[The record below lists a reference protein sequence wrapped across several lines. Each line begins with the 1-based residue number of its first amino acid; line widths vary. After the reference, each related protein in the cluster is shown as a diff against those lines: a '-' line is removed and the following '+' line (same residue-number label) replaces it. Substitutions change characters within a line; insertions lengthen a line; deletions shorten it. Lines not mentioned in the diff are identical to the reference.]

1 MENEKIVE
9 EKNVEKKPKNS
20 PISYVIAILIL
31 AAVAYAYYCT
41 IPKAV
46 PQEGS
51 QFIGTYEYEPASDG
65 SYPFIDLNGNPR
77 HIILILN
84 EDGTGHFIHKCEA
97 DSDEEDQ
104 NESIV
109 WREKDGGAAIYY
121 PETGSAISYFFYTN
135 ENGNLILD
143 MVMTNG
149 EVTLSYNEEYGTWI
163 KTA

>member
-1 MENEKIVE
+1 MKVYHGSNKIIDTPTYGLGKSNNDYGKGFYMTEDFEIASLWASKYENDG
-9 EKNVEKKPKNS
+9 
-20 PISYVIAILIL
+20 YVN
-31 AAVAYAYYCT
+31 
-41 IPKAV
+41 
-46 PQEGS
+46 
-51 QFIGTYEYEPASDG
+51 TYE
-65 SYPFIDLNGNPR
+65 LNLEG
-77 HIILILN
+77 LKILN
-84 EDGTGHFIHKCEA
+84 LA

>member
-20 PISYVIAILIL
+20 PISYVIAILII

-51 QFIGTYEYEPASDG
+51 QFIGTYEYEPNSDG
-65 SYPFIDLNGNPR
+65 FDMFMDLDGNLYR
-77 HIILILN
+77 TILILN
-84 EDGTGHFIHKCEA
+84 EDGTGSWNH
-97 DSDEEDQ
+97 DNL

-109 WREKDGGAAIYY
+109 WKEEDGGAAIYY
-121 PETGSAISYFFYTN
+121 PEAEVGSASDFFHTN
-135 ENGNLILD
+135 ENGNLVFDTII
-143 MVMTNG
+143 NG
-149 EVTLSYNEEYGTWI
+149 EIVFSYDEEYGTWI

>member
-20 PISYVIAILIL
+20 PISYVIAILII

-51 QFIGTYEYEPASDG
+51 QFIGTYEYEPNSD
-65 SYPFIDLNGNPR
+65 SFSRFMDLDGNLYR
-77 HIILILN
+77 TILILN
-84 EDGTGHFIHKCEA
+84 EDGTGSFIHA
-97 DSDEEDQ
+97 DL
-104 NESIV
+104 NESTV
-109 WREKDGGAAIYY
+109 WKEKDGGAAIYY
-121 PETGSAISYFFYTN
+121 PESGSSAGDFFHTN
-135 ENGNLILD
+135 ENGNFVFD
-143 MVMTNG
+143 MLMGNG
-149 EVTLSYNEEYGTWI
+149 EIAFSYDEEYGTWI